1 MTESSSNADVSGVA
15 ARVDGLN
22 GRTPPKGESGRPSRW
37 SLKVLLG
44 AKSIAD
50 MIDSSFN
57 M

>member
-22 GRTPPKGESGRPSRW
+22 GRTPPNGESGRPSRR

-50 MIDSSFN
+50 MNESSFS